1 MPTITR
7 GESIALGVAVEATR
21 GTFAEPQDFIRL
33 REPAGLQTV
42 VEKVDIKEATGS
54 GVDTQGQEI
63 IKSKV
68 EGPLSF
74 NLRFRTIGYLLKSLL
89 GGVSSATEAGQTV
102 VYRHTITLDPDLLQ
116 PALSFA
122 LAKGD
127 LDHKAVNGGVVS
139 TLSLNFP
146 LEDVINGEATVMGRT
161 EAAHANFTPA
171 FPDDDYLAP
180 RHYMTIKVAANVAGL
195 GAATVIPITG
205 ASLALDRQTREKMVI
220 SSLSPADFLAQLLN
234 ITGSFTWEK
243 SADTYRDL
251 AVANTPRAVQIAI
264 VNTAQTIGTGANP
277 SLTITLPNVTFN
289 HAETRPLDDVVTEQI
304 DFKAHFDETEAKAI
318 TISLVNEKANY
329 AAA

>member
-7 GESIALGVAVEATR
+7 GESIALGVAVEAVR

-33 REPAGLQTV
+33 REPAGLQTITDT
-42 VEKVDIKEATGS
+42 VDIKEATGS

-89 GGVSSATEAGQTV
+89 GSLNSANEAGETV
-102 VYRHTITLDPDLLQ
+102 VYRHTITLDPDVLQ
-116 PALSFA
+116 PALSMA

-127 LDHKAVNGGVVS
+127 LDHKAVNGAVVS

-146 LEDVINGEATVMGRT
+146 LEDVINGEATIMGRS

-171 FPDDDYLAP
+171 FADDDFLAP
-180 RHYMTIKVAANVAGL
+180 RHYMTIKIAANVAGL
-195 GAATVIPITG
+195 GAATAIPITG
-205 ASLALDRQTREKMVI
+205 ASLSLDRQTREKMVI
-220 SSLSPADFLAQLLN
+220 SSLSPADFIARLLN

-251 AVANTPRAVQIAI
+251 AVANTPRALQIDVI
-264 VNTAQTIGTGANP
+264 NTAQDIGVGSNPGITIV
-277 SLTITLPNVTFN
+277 LPNVTFKQ
-289 HAETRPLDDVVTEQI
+289 AETRPLDDVVTEQI
-304 DFKAHFDETEAKAI
+304 DFKAHYDEAEAKAI
-318 TISLVNEKANY
+318 TISLVNEKATY
-329 AAA
+329 VSA

>member
-33 REPAGLQTV
+33 REPAGLQNIT
-42 VEKVDIKEATGS
+42 EKVDIKEATGS
-54 GVDTQGQEI
+54 GIDTQGQEI

-74 NLRFRTIGYLLKSLL
+74 NLRFRTVGYLLKSLL
-89 GGVSSATEAGQTV
+89 GSTTPSTEAGETA
-102 VYRHTITLDPDLLQ
+102 VYRHTFTLDPTVLQ

-127 LDHKAVNGGVVS
+127 LDHKAVNGAVVS

-146 LEDVINGEATVMGRT
+146 LEDVINGEATVMGRS
-161 EAAHANFTPA
+161 EADHADFTPA
-171 FPDDDYLAP
+171 FPEDDYLAP
-180 RHYMTIKVAANVAGL
+180 RHFMTIKVAANVAGL
-195 GAATVIPITG
+195 GAAPAIPITG
-205 ASLALDRQTREKMVI
+205 ASIALDRQTREKMVV
-220 SSLSPADFLAQLLN
+220 SSLSPADFIARLLN

-251 AVANTPRAVQIAI
+251 AVDNTPQALQISI
-264 VNTAQTIGTGANP
+264 VNTAQEIGVNSNP
-277 SLTITLPNVTFN
+277 AMTITLPKVTFSHN
-289 HAETRPLDDVVTEQI
+289 ENRTLDDVVTEQI
-304 DFKAHFDETEAKAI
+304 DFKGHFDETEAKAI
-318 TISLVNEKANY
+318 TISLVNEKEDYDA
-329 AAA
+329 